1 MLRPFANF
9 ASLHFIV
16 KALHKKTAGYKG
28 VIHHKASP
36 MAEKVKRLTPK
47 PEVLRE
53 LFLKSG
59 NVCAFPGCLHPIVDT
74 NGVYVAQLCH
84 IEAANEGGQRF
95 NAIQTNE
102 QRRQF
107 ENLLLMCHR
116 HHKET
121 DDVSRFSVEKL
132 KEIKRQHEAKFEKV
146 LDSLANDVYDVA
158 LAYEPTPPESV
169 EVFVKEGWIEPEE
182 KPVFMEEMN
191 ELIRLLNQLS
201 PTTRKIFLLVVN
213 RVDLSSRDFPLN
225 EFQYVV
231 SMESQEA
238 YNHIAILER
247 YGLLFDNED
256 TDFYERKITV
266 SSVTIESPHPVVLI
280 LREYCEKYKGD
291 LSSMLV
297 DLNFEALK
305 SNV

>member
-1 MLRPFANF
+1 
-9 ASLHFIV
+9 
-16 KALHKKTAGYKG
+16 
-28 VIHHKASP
+28 
-36 MAEKVKRLTPK
+36 MAKMVKRLTPK

-53 LFLKSG
+53 LYLKSG
-59 NVCAFPGCLHPIVDT
+59 NVCAFPGCFHPIVDT
-74 NGVYVAQLCH
+74 NGIYVAQLCH
-84 IEAANEGGQRF
+84 IEAASEGGQRF
-95 NAIQTNE
+95 NPKQTNE

-121 DDVSRFSVEKL
+121 DDVTRFSVEKL
-132 KEIKRQHEAKFEKV
+132 KTIKKQHEAKFEKI
-146 LDSLANDVYDVA
+146 LDSLANEVYDIA
-158 LAYEPTPPESV
+158 LAYEPKLPESA
-169 EVFVKEGWIEPEE
+169 EAFVHEGWIEPDEI
-182 KPVFMEEMN
+182 PIFMEEMN

-201 PTTRKIFLLVVN
+201 PTTRKIFLLIVN
-213 RVDLSSRDFPLN
+213 RVDLTSGEFSIN

-231 SMESQEA
+231 SMEPHEA

-256 TDFYERKITV
+256 TDFLERKLTV
-266 SSVTIESPHPVVLI
+266 SAVTKESPYPVVLL
-280 LREYCEKYKGD
+280 LRQFCENHTTD

>member
-1 MLRPFANF
+1 M
-9 ASLHFIV
+9 
-16 KALHKKTAGYKG
+16 T
-28 VIHHKASP
+28 
-36 MAEKVKRLTPK
+36 EKVKRLTPK

-84 IEAANEGGQRF
+84 VESAAEGGPRF
-95 NAIQTNE
+95 NPNQTNE
-102 QRRQF
+102 QRRNF

-121 DDVSRFSVEKL
+121 DDVDRFPVSKL
-132 KEIKRQHEAKFEKV
+132 KEIKKQHEAKFEKV

-158 LAYEPTPPESV
+158 FAYEPIRPPSA
-169 EVFVKEGWIEPEE
+169 EVFVKEGLITAEEEPI
-182 KPVFMEEMN
+182 FIEEMN
-191 ELIRLLNQLS
+191 ELIRLLNHLS

-213 RVDLSSRDFPLN
+213 RVDLSSGDFSLN

-231 SMESQEA
+231 SMQPQEA

-256 TDFYERKITV
+256 SDFYERKIKV
-266 SSVTIESPHPVVLI
+266 SSVTSESPHPVVLL
-280 LREYCEKYKGD
+280 LREYCTKHAKD
-291 LSSMLV
+291 LSAMLV
-297 DLNFEALK
+297 DLNFEALN
-305 SNV
+305 NV